1 MTLAN
6 PVPGS
11 DKKTPF
17 GGPARAS
24 AAGRG
29 DRPGDGGWQGGARER
44 GIGDWAQSRRRLRLR
59 TLVVLRWVAL
69 AAQLATVLFVHF
81 GLGFDLPL
89 VACLAVIFVSAW
101 ANLSVTLAWPGSRLA
116 GRREAVVQLGLD
128 LLQLAIL
135 LGLTGGLANPFS
147 LLLIAPVVVA
157 AATLGERDAAG
168 LCLLALVAA
177 VALHFFSAPLP
188 WRDGETLVLPDLYR
202 AGLLAGEVVGILFT
216 AAYAWQA
223 SAEAARMELA
233 LAATQAVLA
242 REQRLSALGGLAA
255 AAAHELGTP
264 LATIQVVAKEMA
276 RGVPPG
282 TPLHEDVQLLVGQA
296 ERCREILRKLSRA
309 PEQGDEHHSRL
320 SLSQLLDEVS
330 EPHRGEILI
339 NTDVSCAPAAA
350 ILEVRRLPEVL
361 HALSA
366 FVENAVDYAESAVEV
381 TAFYDADR
389 LMIEVRDDGP
399 GFSPEVI
406 ARLGEPYVTTRSQG
420 EGSRSHH
427 HGMGLGF
434 FIAKT
439 LLERTGAE
447 VEFRNARSGGAVVA
461 ARWPRRRIEAPP
473 AGPEGA

>member
-1 MTLAN
+1 MTLA
-6 PVPGS
+6 P
-11 DKKTPF
+11 
-17 GGPARAS
+17 PAQRPAPS
-24 AAGRG
+24 P
-29 DRPGDGGWQGGARER
+29 DRPQPGGWQGEDGADTVQGRLWE
-44 GIGDWAQSRRRLRLR
+44 WAQAKRGLRLR
-59 TLVVLRWVAL
+59 TLFLLRWAAL
-69 AAQLATVLFVHF
+69 AGQTAAVLWVQFV
-81 GLGFDLPL
+81 LGFDLPL
-89 VACLAVIFVSAW
+89 VWCLAVIFVSAW

-116 GRREAVVQLGLD
+116 GRREAVVQLGFD
-128 LLQLAIL
+128 LIQLSIL
-135 LGLTGGLANPFS
+135 LALTGGLRNPFA
-147 LLLIAPVVVA
+147 LLLIAPVTVA
-157 AATLGERDAAG
+157 AATLGARDAAA
-168 LCLLALVAA
+168 LCVLAIGAA
-177 VALHFFSAPLP
+177 VVLSLWSLPLP
-188 WRDGETLVLPDLYR
+188 WASGDPLVLPPLYR
-202 AGLLAGEVVGILFT
+202 AALLCAEVVGIVFT

-264 LATIQVVAKEMA
+264 LATIQVVAKEMG
-276 RGVPPG
+276 RGLPPG
-282 TPLHEDVQLLVGQA
+282 TPFHEDVQLLVSQA

-309 PEQGDEHHSRL
+309 PDTGDEHHSRM

-330 EPHRGEILI
+330 EPHRGAILV
-339 NTDVSCAPAAA
+339 NTEVGCAPGTA
-350 ILEVRRLPEVL
+350 ILEVRRMPEVL

-366 FVENAVDYAESAVEV
+366 FVENAVDFAESSVEV
-381 TAFYDADR
+381 TAYYDAER

-439 LLERTGAE
+439 LMERTGAQ
-447 VEFRNARSGGAVVA
+447 VEFRNAKSGGALVVA
-461 ARWPRRRIEAPP
+461 RWRRERVEATT
-473 AGPEGA
+473 ASEGP